1 MKLKKEK
8 EQKKPKRNY
17 WSLKDFNPEAQYLI
31 VFGRNCGK
39 SYFKKAACEL
49 ERLRENAEA

>member
-1 MKLKKEK
+1 MEKNNLPKE
-8 EQKKPKRNY
+8 PKRYY
-17 WSLKDFNPEAQYLI
+17 WSPKDFNPEAQYLI

-39 SYFKKAACEL
+39 SYFKKAACES

>member
-1 MKLKKEK
+1 MKIKKKKKE
-8 EQKKPKRNY
+8 PKRYY
-17 WSLKDFNPEAQYLI
+17 WSPKDFNPEAQYLI

-39 SYFKKAACEL
+39 SYFKK

>member
-1 MKLKKEK
+1 MKIKKKKKEK
-8 EQKKPKRNY
+8 DRKRSY

-39 SYFKKAACEL
+39 SHFKKAACEL
-49 ERLRENAEA
+49 EGRKA

>member
-8 EQKKPKRNY
+8 EQKEPKRSY
-17 WSLKDFNPEAQYLI
+17 WSPKDFNPEAQYLI

-39 SYFKKAACEL
+39 SYFKK